1 MDEKLSRMKE
11 YLEECVARCTQ
22 ARTELLADDRGDE
35 ANFQAIQ
42 ANIYGIFSTILNVAV
57 EQNLGDPQ
65 GVEGFFQKKL
75 EEIPGNWA
83 NAYQKAEERGDDV
96 AAHLERLKLDTAEE
110 VGRTFREIW
119 RAEG

>member
-1 MDEKLSRMKE
+1 MDEKLSRVKQ
-11 YLEECVARCTQ
+11 YLEENVARCTQ

-35 ANFQAIQ
+35 ADFQAIQ
-42 ANIYGIFSTILNVAV
+42 ANIYGIFCTILNVAV
-57 EQNLGDPQ
+57 EQNPGDPQ

-83 NAYQKAEERGDDV
+83 NAHQKAEERGDAV
-96 AAHLERLKLDTAEE
+96 AAHLERLKLDTAED
-110 VGRTFREIW
+110 VGCTFREIW